1 MPIENHSL
9 ANEFPEHKERIHELK
24 SSDMHFHRLFNEYHD
39 VDKDIH
45 RFESG
50 AQATSDDYLDSLKVQ
65 RLSLK
70 DKLLAILVA
79 QPA

>member
-1 MPIENHSL
+1 
-9 ANEFPEHKERIHELK
+9 
-24 SSDMHFHRLFNEYHD
+24 MHLHRLFNEYHD

-50 AQATSDDYLDSLKVQ
+50 AQATTDDYLDSLKVQ
-65 RLSLK
+65 RLNLK
-70 DKLLAILVA
+70 DKLLAMLVA